1 MDDDFYD
8 EYEDLYADE
17 LELADE
23 LHSHE
28 PALPTE
34 RVLLG
39 RDDGLDSDTPRTT
52 TTISAKR
59 MSDQL
64 VDDSPPRTPTPSLQ
78 SVRKRLKLNNEPTAD
93 DFSLAPDSPQE
104 LIMDEDA
111 DERST
116 ANPRRP
122 PSRQQNLSQSEPL
135 FSETQ
140 FEPDDVQADHF
151 AGTSTAASSAAC
163 WTDESSYAL
172 SLRLRVHEGRLKFV
186 GLRDETWCDN
196 VEDLHVRS
204 HRGNLLS
211 RPFWDI
217 WTEAREELER
227 RKSLPD
233 RPDGVVE
240 NHATQSLPEGLEAG
254 KTSECVDGVVSP
266 VAASLWVEK
275 YRPRHFMELLSDD
288 GVNRTLLQWL
298 KLWDCVVF
306 GRNPK
311 PKPHPEKL
319 QQPGTGNNTF
329 VKKFLPE
336 LSQELDEHKRPQQKV
351 VLLYGPPGLG
361 KTTLAHV
368 IARHAGYNVVEL
380 NASDDRSPEV
390 FKTTLEAATQMR
402 AVLGQDP
409 RPNCLIIDEI
419 DGAPAASINMLVNM
433 IKSSGPTN
441 TGTGK
446 KRSRKEGSL
455 LLRPV
460 ICICNELYVPAL
472 RPLRQIALA
481 LHFPQIAKTRLASRL
496 QEIMR
501 RERMKGDTAA
511 ILALCE
517 KAENDVRSCLSTLQF
532 VQSRKQQ
539 LTLTDVRTFN
549 VGQKDIQRGLFSVLQ
564 EVFQKPRNDR
574 KAYRQ
579 LYGDED
585 PTLSRLRSPEDL
597 RFENLVHSTQAFGD
611 YEKFVQALFDNYVH
625 VNFKDPNFQTIQQ
638 GPEWLCFVDGLLN
651 TVHRLQ
657 NYSLYPYLPY
667 VAPAFHCAFS
677 VLPYTKMVFQN
688 SFLEARGKETQLSNI
703 LSSLRADTSPQS
715 RCYLTG
721 STLVLD
727 VLPWLTGILQPT
739 IRPVNT
745 QLFSAEERQKLQ
757 QVISVMASFNLTY
770 HQART
775 ADGVYQYALEPSIDE
790 VTRFPGVTQPPQL
803 TYATK
808 QLIARELEVEKMR
821 RGDVPD
827 VPVPVKETYRNPNAA
842 ATPWKPPPK
851 PSFKPVEESPRVVL
865 DFFGRVIQKPI
876 QGASAGSSSGADRCS
891 GGLGSGQIYYQ
902 FKEGFSNAVR
912 RTVRMKDLL

>member
-1 MDDDFYD
+1 M
-8 EYEDLYADE
+8 
-17 LELADE
+17 
-23 LHSHE
+23 
-28 PALPTE
+28 
-34 RVLLG
+34 
-39 RDDGLDSDTPRTT
+39 
-52 TTISAKR
+52 
-59 MSDQL
+59 Q
-64 VDDSPPRTPTPSLQ
+64 
-78 SVRKRLKLNNEPTAD
+78 
-93 DFSLAPDSPQE
+93 
-104 LIMDEDA
+104 
-111 DERST
+111 
-116 ANPRRP
+116 
-122 PSRQQNLSQSEPL
+122 
-135 FSETQ
+135 
-140 FEPDDVQADHF
+140 
-151 AGTSTAASSAAC
+151 
-163 WTDESSYAL
+163 
-172 SLRLRVHEGRLKFV
+172 
-186 GLRDETWCDN
+186 
-196 VEDLHVRS
+196 
-204 HRGNLLS
+204 
-211 RPFWDI
+211 
-217 WTEAREELER
+217 
-227 RKSLPD
+227 
-233 RPDGVVE
+233 
-240 NHATQSLPEGLEAG
+240 
-254 KTSECVDGVVSP
+254 
-266 VAASLWVEK
+266 
-275 YRPRHFMELLSDD
+275 
-288 GVNRTLLQWL
+288 
-298 KLWDCVVF
+298 
-306 GRNPK
+306 
-311 PKPHPEKL
+311 
-319 QQPGTGNNTF
+319 
-329 VKKFLPE
+329 
-336 LSQELDEHKRPQQKV
+336 V

-419 DGAPAASINMLVNM
+419 DGAPA
-433 IKSSGPTN
+433 
-441 TGTGK
+441 
-446 KRSRKEGSL
+446 
-455 LLRPV
+455 
-460 ICICNELYVPAL
+460 
-472 RPLRQIALA
+472 
-481 LHFPQIAKTRLASRL
+481 
-496 QEIMR
+496 
-501 RERMKGDTAA
+501 
-511 ILALCE
+511 
-517 KAENDVRSCLSTLQF
+517 F

-611 YEKFVQALFDNYVH
+611 YEKFVQALFDNY
-625 VNFKDPNFQTIQQ
+625 IQQ

-721 STLVLD
+721 TTLVLD

-790 VTRFPGVTQPPQL
+790 VTRFPGVAQPPQL

-808 QLIARELEVEKMR
+808 QLIARE
-821 RGDVPD
+821 
-827 VPVPVKETYRNPNAA
+827 
-842 ATPWKPPPK
+842 
-851 PSFKPVEESPRVVL
+851 VVL

-876 QGASAGSSSGADRCS
+876 QGANAGSSSGADKGS